1 MDYWFFEKNRKT
13 KITPNKSKRKLC
25 NKNRILG
32 KECIGT
38 IKKL

>member
-13 KITPNKSKRKLC
+13 KITPNKRKLC